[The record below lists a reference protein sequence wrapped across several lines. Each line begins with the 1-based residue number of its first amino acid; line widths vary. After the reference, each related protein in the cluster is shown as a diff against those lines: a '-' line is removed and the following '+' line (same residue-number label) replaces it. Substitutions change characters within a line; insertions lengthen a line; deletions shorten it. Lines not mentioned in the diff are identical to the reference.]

1 MEIITEFREI
11 LSDYATWNS
20 TKFRGIL
27 GNLVENTGETE
38 VHKHINFSVDGI
50 PWTSYFVVK

>member
-27 GNLVENTGETE
+27 GNLARNTE
-38 VHKHINFSVDGI
+38 VTEVQKTDGI
-50 PWTSYFVVK
+50 PWTP

>member
-27 GNLVENTGETE
+27 GNLARNTE
-38 VHKHINFSVDGI
+38 VQKTDGI
-50 PWTSYFVVK
+50 PWTP